1 MKSVSLIYS
10 KEWLEGDALMEGVEV
25 LNIIHHTTA
34 SIVDTI
40 IYFILGIG
48 TLLAIIY
55 GVYWVITEADYGFAG
70 VLLSTL
76 GVVLFIMLCFGI
88 RDSLISPK
96 DTTYYQ
102 VIIDDS
108 VSMVE
113 FNEKY
118 DIVEVEGKIY
128 TIKEKVN

>member
-1 MKSVSLIYS
+1 
-10 KEWLEGDALMEGVEV
+10 MEGVEV